1 MTVQTGAL
9 ERVYVR
15 PPTTSALAAWRSYGW
30 HRQPDADAI
39 AKEHAA
45 FREALSAAGAEIVC
59 GETAVEGDP
68 DAVYAY
74 DPILMTPAGAVPLR
88 PGKEGRRGEPE
99 ASLVDLERV
108 GVPVLE
114 GIREPGTAEGGD
126 LFFLDGRTLAVGR
139 GYRTNDAG
147 IEQLRALLADV
158 EVLAFDLPHQN
169 GPAECLHLLSLISP
183 LDTDLAVGYAPLMP
197 VRLMEALADRGIE
210 LVEVPDEEFE
220 SMGPNVLALGGR
232 RALALEG
239 NPETKRRMEAAGV
252 EVRTYHG
259 EEISR
264 NGDGGPTCLTLPLV
278 RG

>member
-1 MTVQTGAL
+1 MAIQTGTL

-15 PPTTSALAAWRSYGW
+15 PPAMAALSTWRSYGW
-30 HRQPDADAI
+30 HKQPDPDAI
-39 AKEHAA
+39 GKEHAA
-45 FREALSAAGAEIVC
+45 FRDLLCAAGAEVVC
-59 GETAVEGDP
+59 GETPVDGDP

-74 DPILMTPAGAVPLR
+74 DPILMTPAGAIPLR
-88 PGKEGRRGEPE
+88 PGKEGRRGEPD
-99 ASLVDLERV
+99 ASLADLEPA

-114 GIREPGTAEGGD
+114 GIAEPGTAEGGD
-126 LFFLDGRTLAVGR
+126 LFFLDERTLAVGR

-147 IEQLRALLADV
+147 IEQLRALLPDV
-158 EVLAFDLPHQN
+158 EVATFDLPHRR

-183 LDTDLAVGYAPLMP
+183 LDADLAVGYAPLMP
-197 VRLMEALADRGIE
+197 VRLMQALADRGIA
-210 LVEVPDEEFE
+210 LVEVPEEEFE
-220 SMGPNVLALGGR
+220 TMGPNVLALGGR

-252 EVRTYHG
+252 DVRSYRG